1 MEPLPLAA
9 ATVGVIV
16 GALLAWVIRGRQLRR
31 QRGVLETHRL
41 EYEEKAA
48 KEEMRI
54 QMLERDRETVLGDL
68 EQARNAKDEVE
79 AGWLRDQE
87 VARELLT
94 KAEARIDRL
103 SAELGQLR
111 EQLGRAHRDAD
122 LQKQVSVDLEEQLD
136 SARQRLQ
143 GVEEQVHQ
151 QQQQLAAARR
161 QRDEFSE
168 RLEAGTA
175 VSADRPQRRRWR
187 INTFFEG

>member
-111 EQLGRAHRDAD
+111 EQLGRAHRDVD

-136 SARQRLQ
+136 AARQRLQ

>member
-111 EQLGRAHRDAD
+111 EQLGRAHRDVD

-136 SARQRLQ
+136 AARKRLQ
-143 GVEEQVHQ
+143 GVEEQVRQ
-151 QQQQLAAARR
+151 QQQQLAHF
-161 QRDEFSE
+161 EKKSF
-168 RLEAGTA
+168 LYILLVGLLL
-175 VSADRPQRRRWR
+175 
-187 INTFFEG
+187 INVHNFYLMLNNIL

>member
-103 SAELGQLR
+103 AAELGQLR

-136 SARQRLQ
+136 AARQRLQ

>member
-41 EYEEKAA
+41 EYEEKTA

-122 LQKQVSVDLEEQLD
+122 LQKQVSVDLEEELD
-136 SARQRLQ
+136 AARQRLQ

>member
-79 AGWLRDQE
+79 AGWLRDQ
-87 VARELLT
+87 
-94 KAEARIDRL
+94 
-103 SAELGQLR
+103 
-111 EQLGRAHRDAD
+111 
-122 LQKQVSVDLEEQLD
+122 VSHE
-136 SARQRLQ
+136 
-143 GVEEQVHQ
+143 
-151 QQQQLAAARR
+151 
-161 QRDEFSE
+161 
-168 RLEAGTA
+168 
-175 VSADRPQRRRWR
+175 
-187 INTFFEG
+187 NC

>member
-1 MEPLPLAA
+1 MEPLPLIAA
-9 ATVGVIV
+9 VGGVIV
-16 GALLAWVIRGRQLRR
+16 GALLVWAIRGRQLRR

-41 EYEEKAA
+41 EHEEKTANY
-48 KEEMRI
+48 EMRI
-54 QMLERDRETVLGDL
+54 QMLEGDRETMLSDL
-68 EQARNAKDEVE
+68 EQARNEKDEVE

-94 KAEARIDRL
+94 RAEARIDRL

-122 LQKQVSVDLEEQLD
+122 LQKQVSSDLEEQLG
-136 SARQRLQ
+136 AAKQRLQ
-143 GVEEQVHQ
+143 GVEEQVQ
-151 QQQQLAAARR
+151 QQQLQLAAARR

-168 RLEAGTA
+168 QLEAGNA
-175 VSADRPQRRRWR
+175 VSADPPQRRRWR

>member
-54 QMLERDRETVLGDL
+54 QMLERERETVLGDL

-136 SARQRLQ
+136 AARQRLQ
-143 GVEEQVHQ
+143 GVEEQVRQ

>member
-1 MEPLPLAA
+1 
-9 ATVGVIV
+9 
-16 GALLAWVIRGRQLRR
+16 
-31 QRGVLETHRL
+31 VLETHRL

-136 SARQRLQ
+136 AARQRLQ
-143 GVEEQVHQ
+143 GVEEQVRQ

>member
-136 SARQRLQ
+136 AARKRLQ
-143 GVEEQVHQ
+143 GVEEQVRQ
-151 QQQQLAAARR
+151 QQQQLTAARR

>member
-68 EQARNAKDEVE
+68 EQARNAKDEAE

-136 SARQRLQ
+136 AARQRLQ
-143 GVEEQVHQ
+143 GVEEQVRQ

>member
-41 EYEEKAA
+41 EFEEKAA

-136 SARQRLQ
+136 AARQRLQ

>member
-136 SARQRLQ
+136 AARQRLQ

>member
-31 QRGVLETHRL
+31 QRGVLETLHL
-41 EYEEKAA
+41 EYEEKTA

-136 SARQRLQ
+136 AARKRLQ
-143 GVEEQVHQ
+143 GVEEQVRQ

>member
-136 SARQRLQ
+136 AARQRLQ
-143 GVEEQVHQ
+143 GVEEQVRQ

>member
-94 KAEARIDRL
+94 KAEARIDRVA
-103 SAELGQLR
+103 AELGQLR

-136 SARQRLQ
+136 AARQRLQ
-143 GVEEQVHQ
+143 GVEEQVRQ